1 MEKFGKILNLGENQA
16 EEALVWWKQ
25 QFGADFS
32 LEIMRHNQEDENRV
46 NKTLIE
52 FAQKTRG

>member
-1 MEKFGKILNLGENQA
+1 M
-16 EEALVWWKQ
+16 VQ
-25 QFGADFS
+25 QFGADFY
-32 LEIMRHNQEDENRV
+32 LEIMRHNQEENRV

>member
-1 MEKFGKILNLGENQA
+1 MVETTIWSRFY
-16 EEALVWWKQ
+16 
-25 QFGADFS
+25 

-52 FAQKTRG
+52 FAQNTRLN

>member
-1 MEKFGKILNLGENQA
+1 VKTKPRKLW
-16 EEALVWWKQ
+16 WWKQ
-25 QFGADFS
+25 QFGADFY
-32 LEIMRHNQEDENRV
+32 LMRHNQEDENRV

>member
-1 MEKFGKILNLGENQA
+1 MEKFKILNLGEKRK
-16 EEALVWWKQ
+16 LWWKQ
-25 QFGADFS
+25 QFGADFY

-52 FAQKTRG
+52 FAQNTRLN